1 MLDLGSEDENRVNR
15 VFCNRPTLNQLVL
28 TVHLSIMCL
37 GTKLELKQF
46 RNVSAIQMLGYV
58 ISSIKS
64 DRNRVVLKRENVLL
78 LNLATETKI
87 SPI

>member
-1 MLDLGSEDENRVNR
+1 MLDLGSEAENRVNR

-46 RNVSAIQMLGYV
+46 RNVSAIQMLGY
-58 ISSIKS
+58 IFTCIKS
-64 DRNRVVLKRENVLL
+64 DINRAVLKRENVLL
-78 LNLATETKI
+78 INLATKTQI

>member
-1 MLDLGSEDENRVNR
+1 
-15 VFCNRPTLNQLVL
+15 
-28 TVHLSIMCL
+28 MCL

-46 RNVSAIQMLGYV
+46 RNVSAIQMLGYI
-58 ISSIKS
+58 ISSIRS

-78 LNLATETKI
+78 LNLATETTI

>member
-15 VFCNRPTLNQLVL
+15 VFCNRLTLNQLVL

-37 GTKLELKQF
+37 GTELELKQF
-46 RNVSAIQMLGYV
+46 RNVSAIQMLGYI
-58 ISSIKS
+58 ISSIRS

-78 LNLATETKI
+78 LNLATETTI